1 MGFPILSAA
10 AIVAAAP
17 ADNAHAAETPSP
29 SPATPNRKAL
39 ANEVRERSGINVAR
53 CYQCGKC
60 SAGCPMAIEMA
71 MPPHEVVHM
80 VRRNMRDKI
89 LASDGIWLCVTCS
102 TCSARC
108 PNAVDPARVFETLRE
123 IAMDEDPSLAPRAIA
138 VFNKTFLDQVQVSGR
153 MFEMGLA
160 AQYNLR
166 TGHLLQDAGAMPA
179 LMKRGKLPVARSNV
193 KNPAEIRRV
202 FKNVEAAQHGK
213 GKGGNR

>member
-1 MGFPILSAA
+1 MGFPILPAA
-10 AIVAAAP
+10 AIAAAAP
-17 ADNAHAAETPSP
+17 ADNAHAAETPGP

-39 ANEVRERSGINVAR
+39 AKEVQERSGINVAR

-123 IAMDEDPSLAPRAIA
+123 IAMDEDPSLAPRAIG
-138 VFNKTFLDQVQVSGR
+138 VFNKSFLDQVQASGR
-153 MFEMGLA
+153 MFEMGLV

-166 TGHLLQDAGAMPA
+166 TGNLFQDAGAAPA
-179 LMKRGKLPVARSNV
+179 LLKRGKLPFSPSNI
-193 KNPAEIRRV
+193 KNPSEIRRV
-202 FKNVEAAQHGK
+202 FRNVEAAHRGK